1 MANQTTY
8 GNVSYHTDPSTISSF
23 LVSQL
28 ISFGVIA
35 VIAVLGN
42 ALICWNELTRH
53 PRKTSSYFIINLAI
67 SDLAAGVLSIPLD
80 IVERLSGTW
89 PFFPFMCHVVYP
101 FQTVLMAVSVITLLC
116 MSFERHRAVVT
127 PFKCRPAGGF
137 LVRVIIALWVI
148 SVLLVI
154 PYTLVLKI
162 KNGDCVEDWPS
173 KDYVKIYTM
182 SVFIALYLLPLT
194 LITICYTSTCFFMFK
209 EDNRWRSMIRY
220 YGLSVRRV
228 HQLSAK
234 RHKRNVKIIKVFVA
248 AVMAFALCQLP
259 THVIWLWH
267 DFGSGS
273 QWEHLSNV
281 LPFCHMLTYL
291 NSAID
296 PFIFGSIEA
305 KNIRKKLGL
314 LLKRSKRKKG
324 SATKVLLP
332 SEATIGNRKRQR
344 TKVMLSG
351 LKRSAATKK
360 RHTVTLESIV

>member
-1 MANQTTY
+1 MY
-8 GNVSYHTDPSTISSF
+8 GNESNHTDPTVISFF

-42 ALICWNELTRH
+42 ALICWNEFTRH

-67 SDLAAGVLSIPLD
+67 TDLATGVLSIPLD
-80 IVERLSGTW
+80 IVERLSGSW
-89 PFFPFMCHVVYP
+89 PFFPFMCHMVYP

-127 PFKCRPAGGF
+127 PFKCKPTGGF

-162 KNGDCVEDWPS
+162 KDEDCVEDWPS
-173 KDYVKIYTM
+173 QDYVKIYTT

-194 LITICYTSTCFFMFK
+194 LITICYTRTCLFMCK

-220 YGLSVRRV
+220 YDLSARRV
-228 HQLSAK
+228 NQLSAT
-234 RHKRNVKIIKVFVA
+234 RHKSNVKIIKVFAA
-248 AVMAFALCQLP
+248 AVMAFALCELP

-296 PFIFGSIEA
+296 PFIFGSLEA
-305 KNIRKKLGL
+305 KTIRKKLAL
-314 LLKRSKRKKG
+314 LLKRSKQRQG
-324 SATKVLLP
+324 SPTKALSP
-332 SEATIGNRKRQR
+332 SEATKRNPKRQR
-344 TKVMLSG
+344 TKVMLPG
-351 LKRSAATKK
+351 LRRSAATKK
-360 RHTVTLESIV
+360 RRTVTQENIV